1 MNRKA
6 TRNSAPIIA
15 LPAGLRL
22 PVDSSASVEIPSKPR
37 KLSTAIDSAAAINGA
52 LTVSG
57 FQIGVVLQC
66 TLGNESPLMARTAIT
81 TKITTKASSSARN
94 NRFAIFSELIPSRL
108 ITVLT
113 RTNTSAH
120 IHRCVPGNKPI
131 IDSAANT
138 YSSVGIS
145 R

>member
-1 MNRKA
+1 M
-6 TRNSAPIIA
+6 
-15 LPAGLRL
+15 
-22 PVDSSASVEIPSKPR
+22 PSKPR

-57 FQIGVVLQC
+57 FQIGVVAQC
-66 TLGNESPLMARTAIT
+66 TSGSESPLMARTAMT
-81 TKITTKASSSARN
+81 TKSTTKTNSMARN
-94 NRFAIFSELIPSRL
+94 TRLAIFSESTPSKL

-113 RTNTSAH
+113 TTNTIAH
-120 IHRCVPGNKPI
+120 IHRSVPGNKPI

-138 YSSVGIS
+138 YNSVGTS